1 MIDNFATPGRC
12 CAVMKKAAGADH
24 VPNLARDAMHVN
36 GKADP
41 AITNER
47 QSEFFFAHGHDVAL
61 GRLARKG

>member
-1 MIDNFATPGRC
+1 
-12 CAVMKKAAGADH
+12 MKKAAGADH
-24 VPNLARDAMHVN
+24 VPNFPRDPMHVN

-41 AITNER
+41 AITYER